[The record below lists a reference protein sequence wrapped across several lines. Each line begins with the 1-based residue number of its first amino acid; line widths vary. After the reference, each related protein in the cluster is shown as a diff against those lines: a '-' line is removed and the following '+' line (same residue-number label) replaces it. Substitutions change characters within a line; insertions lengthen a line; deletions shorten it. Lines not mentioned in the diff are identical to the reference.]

1 MRGFWLPKILGIVA
15 ISALGICAFGFVV
28 MSLWNWLIPGITGW
42 HALTLI
48 QALGLLVLCRILF
61 GGFGRGKRGW
71 GGGFR
76 HWGGGMAARFG
87 GLSPEDGQAEHEK
100 MREEMRARMRERF
113 AGRWSSRDDTSAK
126 GNTGKDYTGDPGSL

>member
-1 MRGFWLPKILGIVA
+1 MHMKRFWLPKILGVLA
-15 ISALGICAFGFVV
+15 FAAVGIGVFGYIV
-28 MSLWNWLIPGITGW
+28 MSLWNWLIPGLTGW
-42 HALTLI
+42 HSITLV

-76 HWGGGMAARFG
+76 AWGAGMGPRFG
-87 GLSPEDGQAEHEK
+87 GVSPEEGQAGHEQ

-113 AGRWSSRDDTSAK
+113 AGRY
-126 GNTGKDYTGDPGSL
+126 TGKEPS